1 MGTTTKHIDLSDE
14 EPGPRA
20 IVDGIGLGG
29 QLPRAIVDGIGLGG
43 QLPLAGG
50 KATPGATH
58 ALLRPAAVYLGLQD
72 RRQFK

>member
-14 EPGPRA
+14 EPG
-20 IVDGIGLGG
+20 
-29 QLPRAIVDGIGLGG
+29 PRAIVDGIGLGG